1 MVIYMNKRLKIY
13 RITVFILLLCWM
25 VLIFVLSGE
34 NADDSSQTS
43 GKAVIKL
50 ISLFMPNFEELSE
63 SAQEEIKG
71 MYQFV
76 VRKVAH
82 FTIYAILGILSVL
95 NTVTSEKISLVKRF
109 LISAVFCLGYAISDE
124 IHQLFVPGRSCEIRD
139 VLIDFTGALIGILFT
154 MFLVHLL
161 KKKTGG
167 YLRAKKRI
175 IES

>member
-1 MVIYMNKRLKIY
+1 MNKRLKIY

-34 NADDSSQTS
+34 NADDSSETS
-43 GKAVIKL
+43 GKAVAKL
-50 ISLFMPNFEELSE
+50 IRLFIPNFAELSE
-63 SAQEEIKG
+63 SVKLEIKN
-71 MYQFV
+71 MYQFI

-109 LISAVFCLGYAISDE
+109 LISALFCLVYAISDE

-175 IES
+175 TES